1 MASGVVVYR
10 HGEGTE
16 LNGKWFYRTD
26 NSEVVPGTE
35 VATLT
40 TGDPLNGMYDV
51 KMYNESGELI
61 FEGRLSIV
69 PSRNSFL
76 MKWVGKSSLEDFTST
91 YVGVGMLT
99 DDECLSATYELQ
111 ENQQILDT
119 PKRIKRA

>member
-1 MASGVVVYR
+1 MYR
-10 HGEGTE
+10 HGEDTE

-26 NSEVVPGTE
+26 NSEVVSGTE

-51 KMYNESGELI
+51 KIYSDEGSLI
-61 FEGRLSIV
+61 FEGILSIV
-69 PSRNSFL
+69 PSVNAFL
-76 MKWVGKSSLEDFTST
+76 MKWVGRSSSEDSTST

-111 ENQQILDT
+111 ADQQILDT
-119 PKRIKRA
+119 PRRISKE